1 MDSSF
6 PMELPKRKVSH
17 TLPAWR
23 IRLGKQITAYLF
35 LLPALIVFS
44 LFAWYPIV
52 KAIHM
57 SFHDVTL
64 KGDMTWAGLEKY
76 ELMLRDPT
84 FAIAWQNSL
93 HFAAW
98 SLILGFLLPI
108 LMAILIRE
116 MRVAQGF
123 FRIVYF
129 LPTVVPGA
137 IAIIIWRLIYNA
149 DTGVLNQFLGT
160 VGIAPQNWLQDI
172 TLVKP
177 ALVVMMTW
185 SGFGSTALIY
195 LSTLQE
201 IPTELYEAAELDGA
215 TPWTRIRAITLPHL
229 YPVMSSLLI
238 LQIISVVQVF
248 TEPFLLTKGGPG
260 RETMTP
266 ALYIYN
272 RAFIRTDLGYAAA
285 WSVTMIG
292 ILLIVSIV
300 YRILNHRLN
309 SEASS

>member
-1 MDSSF
+1 MDSSY
-6 PMELPKRKVSH
+6 PMELPKRKTSSPP
-17 TLPAWR
+17 TAWR
-23 IRLGKQITAYLF
+23 VRLGKQISAYLF
-35 LLPALIVFS
+35 LLPALIAFS

-52 KAIHM
+52 KAIIM

-64 KGDMTWAGLEKY
+64 KGDMTFVGFAKF
-76 ELMLRDPT
+76 ELMFRDPVFT
-84 FAIAWQNSL
+84 IAWQNSL
-93 HFAAW
+93 HFAVW
-98 SLILGFLLPI
+98 SLVIGFAVPI
-108 LMAILIRE
+108 VVSVLVRE
-116 MRVAQGF
+116 MRFAQGF

-137 IAIIIWRLIYNA
+137 VSIIIWRLIYNA
-149 DTGVLNQFLGT
+149 DTGILNQFLAIF
-160 VGIAPQNWLQDI
+160 GINGPNWLGDVAF
-172 TLVKP
+172 VKP
-177 ALVVMMTW
+177 AIVAMLTW

-215 TPWTRIRAITLPHL
+215 TPWARIRAITLPHL
-229 YPVMSSLLI
+229 YPVISSLFI
-238 LQIISVVQVF
+238 LQILAVVQVF

-285 WSVTMIG
+285 WSVTVIV
-292 ILLIVSIV
+292 ILLTVSII
-300 YRILNHRLN
+300 YRVINHRL
-309 SEASS
+309 SLE